1 MAKKIQ
7 RENTKYKALFWSII
21 ISLLVLSLI
30 NFIGIAVYKNRIKTL
45 DEYQY
50 EYWRDVVQK
59 YPQYEDGL
67 TELRKLRYK
76 F

>member
-1 MAKKIQ
+1 MAKKTQ
-7 RENTKYKALFWSII
+7 GENDKYKVLFCSII
-21 ISLLVLSLI
+21 ISLLILSLI
-30 NFIGIAVYKNRIKTL
+30 NFIGIVVYKKRIKTL

-50 EYWRDVVQK
+50 EYWRDIVQK